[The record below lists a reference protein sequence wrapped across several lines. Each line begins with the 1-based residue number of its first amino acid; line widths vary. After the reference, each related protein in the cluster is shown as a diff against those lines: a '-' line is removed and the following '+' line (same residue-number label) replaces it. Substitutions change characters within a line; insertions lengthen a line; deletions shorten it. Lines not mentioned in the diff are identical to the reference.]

1 MTNLFKIFLL
11 CGLLLIFGEQILVQF
26 MLLTPS
32 AYREVAQAFLIALVL
47 QPWVV
52 RQF

>member
-1 MTNLFKIFLL
+1 MTNLFKLFLL
-11 CGLLLIFGEQILVQF
+11 FTLVLIFGEQIMVQF

-32 AYREVAQAFLIALVL
+32 AYREVAQAFTIALIL
-47 QPWVV
+47 QPWVA

>member
-1 MTNLFKIFLL
+1 MTNLFKLFLL
-11 CGLLLIFGEQILVQF
+11 FALLLMFGEQIMIQF

-32 AYREVAQAFLIALVL
+32 AYREVAQAFLIAFIL
-47 QPWVV
+47 QPWVA